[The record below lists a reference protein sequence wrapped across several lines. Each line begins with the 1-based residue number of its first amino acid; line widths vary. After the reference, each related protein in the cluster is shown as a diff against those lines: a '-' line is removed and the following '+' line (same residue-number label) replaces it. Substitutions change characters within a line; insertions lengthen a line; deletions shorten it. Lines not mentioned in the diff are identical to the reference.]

1 MLLVIITSINGVPIR
16 LTEERWEHIVDEK
29 PYMQSY
35 YEQMLDAVE
44 EPDYILRG
52 NAGSLIAVM
61 TLGKRKHMHTV
72 YRELSKD
79 DGFIITAFIAEK
91 LNKGRIIWRKK

>member
-1 MLLVIITSINGVPIR
+1 MILAIAISINGVPIR

-35 YEQMLDAVE
+35 YEQTLDAVE

-52 NAGSLIAVM
+52 NAGSLIAVL
-61 TLGKRKHMHTV
+61 TLGRRKHIYAV

-91 LNKGRIIWRKK
+91 LNQGRITWRKK